1 MSDILDKQRIAII
14 RSYFRKVDERDD
26 RLADLFTENVEF
38 FFPKFGTAHGKAAL
52 ARFGERIGR
61 QMRSLEHDID
71 GLVFT
76 VAGDR
81 IAVEGQERGVT
92 NDGLSWPDG
101 TISDGR
107 FCNMFEFDGSL
118 VSRVFVYVDPDFT
131 SADERLVRLLRDD
144 VLTATPKE
152 VAERYL
158 ERVSA
163 FYADPDSPEKL
174 AAVMALF
181 SDTVDWNIAGNTARV
196 PYIGPRHGKT
206 EVAAFFTDLLRHV
219 EPQRFEV
226 RTVLASGE
234 NAVILGGL
242 ASLVK
247 TTGKLIES
255 EFAFDLTVRDG
266 LIVRYRML
274 EDSYAVEQAY

>member
-1 MSDILDKQRIAII
+1 MSDTLETQRSAII

-26 RLADLFTENVEF
+26 SLADLFTEDVEV
-38 FFPKFGTAHGKAAL
+38 FFPKFGTARGKAAL

-61 QMRSLEHDID
+61 QLRSLKHDID

-81 IAVEGQERGVT
+81 IAVEGKERGIT

-101 TISDGR
+101 AISEGR
-107 FCNMFEFDGSL
+107 FCNVFEFDGTRI
-118 VSRVFVYVDPDFT
+118 SRVFIYVDPDFT
-131 SADERLVRLLRDD
+131 SADERLIGLFRDE
-144 VLTATPKE
+144 VPTATPKE

-158 ERVSA
+158 ERISA

-206 EVAAFFTDLLRHV
+206 EVAAFFTDLLHHI
-219 EPQRFEV
+219 EPQQFDV
-226 RTVLASGE
+226 RTILASGE
-234 NAVILGGL
+234 NAVILGDL

-247 TTGKLIES
+247 ATGKLIES
-255 EFAFDLTVRDG
+255 EFAFDLTVRGG

-274 EDSYAVEQAY
+274 EDSYAVERAY